1 MNIGE
6 SIKYYRNQST
16 LTQED
21 LAEKVHVSRQ
31 TISSWENSK
40 SLPDIT
46 SLVMLSDLFQVSLD
60 ELIKGDTTMIK
71 KLEVKQEKATYTKQ
85 YRISYALNALMALLA
100 VLLYLTNYDV
110 WYVYALLALVI
121 LGNVVIIFMEYDKY
135 KEKVHQVK

>member
-121 LGNVVIIFMEYDKY
+121 LGNVVIMFMEYDKY

>member
-6 SIKYYRNQST
+6 SIKYYRNQT
-16 LTQED
+16 NLTQED

-110 WYVYALLALVI
+110 WYVYALLDLVI
-121 LGNVVIIFMEYDKY
+121 MGNAVIMFMEYTKY
-135 KEKVHQVK
+135 QEKVQQVK

>member
-121 LGNVVIIFMEYDKY
+121 LGNVVIMFIEYDKY
-135 KEKVHQVK
+135 KEKVHRVK